1 MQQRLRSRQVVVV
14 VRLLVDARWR
24 LLHGE
29 LVDVHDNSRGRF
41 AGWAGIAP
49 ALRRF
54 LTEEHRAGETT
65 KVTDPPVG
73 RKSAKRP

>member
-1 MQQRLRSRQVVVV
+1 
-14 VRLLVDARWR
+14 
-24 LLHGE
+24 
-29 LVDVHDNSRGRF
+29 VDVHDNSRGRF